1 MIWGSI
7 RDSKNEDLQ
16 AVLFYHMILKAR
28 KFWRKGREDN
38 LKVERRKKKDI
49 YPSFQ
54 RDSIRTV
61 GEEEPFFLRG
71 LQGMASLGRAR
82 VLFYKEAER
91 NTWGQA

>member
-54 RDSIRTV
+54 WDSIRTV
-61 GEEEPFFLRG
+61 GEEEPFFFERIAG
-71 LQGMASLGRAR
+71 NGISGESQGFVLQRS
-82 VLFYKEAER
+82 
-91 NTWGQA
+91 